1 MVNKVIICIQARLCS
16 TRLKGK
22 ILFNF
27 FNKSVID
34 RIINVAKKVKFKK
47 KIVILSGNYK
57 QNYFLKKYAEKNKI
71 DIFFGNEHD
80 VLARFKKYIN
90 KNKLKSSLILRL
102 TSDNYLAQPKIID
115 HVISSCIKK
124 DYEYCYIKP
133 LSHFA
138 GELVKASV
146 LLNEKSKSKIVRNHV
161 TIGIR
166 KNKKVRKLALSQ
178 NTMKIDHSRYFTLDT
193 LEDLKVMKVLEIKYP
208 SLQKIDCLKTLR
220 LIQKE
225 NKNFKKLI

>member
-27 FNKSVID
+27 FNKTIID
-34 RIINVAKKVKFKK
+34 RIISIAKKVKFKK
-47 KIVILSGNYK
+47 KIVILSGSYK
-57 QNYFLKKYAEKNKI
+57 QNYFLEKYAEKNKI

-80 VLARFKKYIN
+80 VLARFKQYIN
-90 KNKLKSSLILRL
+90 KNKLKRSLILRL

-115 HVISSCIKK
+115 HVISCGFKK

-133 LSHFA
+133 LSNFA

-146 LLNEKSKSKIVRNHV
+146 LLNEKSKSKIVRDHV
-161 TIGIR
+161 TIRIR
-166 KNKKVRKLALSQ
+166 KNKKIRKLALSQ
-178 NTMKIDHSRYFTLDT
+178 NSMKIDHSRYFTLDT
-193 LEDLKVMKVLEIKYP
+193 LEDLKVMKVLETKYP